1 MNKNNIYKK
10 ISIIIALTGMIH
22 TACIYAATPNQ
33 PETTSIQL
41 AQKLSWLTLTPSVLV
56 YDLSDIN
63 RQDKNKID
71 MIVIDSQGR
80 NATIT
85 IPKVAAVNVALQ
97 QGDDLKL
104 THDKTGSVLSK
115 DNIPIIYLLN
125 PLD

>member
-1 MNKNNIYKK
+1 MNIVFRK
-10 ISIIIALTGMIH
+10 ISIIIVLTGIIQI
-22 TACIYAATPNQ
+22 TCANAATPIH

-41 AQKLSWLTLTPSVLV
+41 AQKLSWLILTPSVLV
-56 YDLSDIN
+56 YDLTDIN

-85 IPKVAAVNVALQ
+85 IPKIAAVNVALQ

-104 THDKTGSVLSK
+104 THDSTGSVLSK